1 MALTA
6 HQLIPPSTGA
16 NQALSVTEADNSYE
30 PQGGDTY
37 TCDSG
42 IAVRDAVYLSS
53 DDTVA
58 KADADDETKQPLIGF
73 VVSKPT
79 STSCIVKYSGE
90 LGGFTGLTIGVNQYL
105 SETPGE
111 ITTTAPTASGSIVQK
126 VGFARNSTTLVIFV
140 DRDYI
145 VN

>member
-16 NQALSVTEADNSYE
+16 NQALSVTEADNSYV

-42 IAVRDAVYLSS
+42 LAVRDAVYLSGA
-53 DDTVA
+53 DAVA
-58 KADADDETKQPLIGF
+58 KADADGSGTQPLIGF
-73 VVSKPT
+73 VSSKPT
-79 STSCIVKYSGE
+79 ATTCIVKYSGE
-90 LGGFTGLTIGVNQYL
+90 LGGFTGLTTGVNYYL

-111 ITTTAPTASGSIVQK
+111 ITTTAPSSSGSIVQK
-126 VGFARNSTTLVIFV
+126 VGFARNTTTLVIFV

-145 VN
+145 EI